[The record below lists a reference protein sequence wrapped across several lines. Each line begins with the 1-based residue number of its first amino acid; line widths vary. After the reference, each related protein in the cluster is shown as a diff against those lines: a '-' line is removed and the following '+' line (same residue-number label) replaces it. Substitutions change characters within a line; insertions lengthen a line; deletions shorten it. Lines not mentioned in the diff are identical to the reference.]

1 MSRGHWPQCLLE
13 ALSQMGV
20 GKVYMPRDLFVK
32 LRLFTLWEPSPTVND
47 PWLPRPPPFPELE
60 FPTEVERSN
69 LDQKA
74 EQQQE
79 FRGVSPTV
87 LALAAETA

>member
-1 MSRGHWPQCLLE
+1 MTFGSPLIDGCGH
-13 ALSQMGV
+13 
-20 GKVYMPRDLFVK
+20 KVYVPRGLFLTMVIH
-32 LRLFTLWEPSPTVND
+32 TLGTQPDCQRP
-47 PWLPRPPPFPELE
+47 LAPRPPPFPELE

-74 EQQQE
+74 ELQQE

-87 LALAAETA
+87 LALAAEAA